1 MVFGEVKVSEE
12 AILIAASLAALYL
25 NAAEGGE
32 FEQLYE
38 LVLDV
43 SRSQPVTDGDSVQ
56 SDWPEALLASS
67 YPAEVWAS

>member
-1 MVFGEVKVSEE
+1 MVFGEVTVSEE
-12 AILIAASLAALYL
+12 AILIAASPAALYL

-43 SRSQPVTDGDSVQ
+43 LG
-56 SDWPEALLASS
+56 WPAC
-67 YPAEVWAS
+67 Y